1 MIIKICIVSYSF
13 SVSPPLKDSN
23 DNTITAMPLK
33 KPCVVMR
40 RGKFF
45 CPVSDCDWSCTNS
58 RSYGRHWDGKHRRSF
73 KFICKRCGAGHDRAD
88 LAKEHAKP
96 TVCKGSR
103 AANDLRR
110 GPKPRYAAEREADD
124 LETDVDETGDEESG
138 DEEERLEEVER
149 ENQKLVADV
158 NQLLVEKE
166 QLKVKAKAEKQQL
179 KDMFM
184 AEKEKLEEKFQTEKE
199 KFEAEKKES
208 QGLREHVERLEAKM
222 EEMEQLQVKYDAAM
236 MGMKVYV
243 GRLEANMKE
252 MEADEPVEEVADDA
266 MDVGK
271 ETLLE
276 EEEDSSS
283 RLNLEWDGEDGEVLE
298 EQQLVEQPLV
308 EQHLVGGQP
317 ENMEERLENM
327 MLVKPPLRRSTRK
340 NPDTRRREK
349 QEVLETKLQVTDDAL
364 HGLQIETIPEKGRA
378 VVASRSFLKGEF
390 VVEYDGL
397 LLDMGTASLMESS
410 YSMDLTKGSFMFYF
424 HEGEQQYCIDATEES
439 GRYGR
444 LINHSKKNPN
454 ISPKV
459 VMLNTT
465 PRLIFL
471 AKFEIMPGQELLYD
485 YGDRSPK
492 SILAFPWLAE

>member
-1 MIIKICIVSYSF
+1 M
-13 SVSPPLKDSN
+13 
-23 DNTITAMPLK
+23 
-33 KPCVVMR
+33 
-40 RGKFF
+40 
-45 CPVSDCDWSCTNS
+45 
-58 RSYGRHWDGKHRRSF
+58 
-73 KFICKRCGAGHDRAD
+73 
-88 LAKEHAKP
+88 AKEHAKP
-96 TVCKGSR
+96 TVCKGTR

-222 EEMEQLQVKYDAAM
+222 EEMEQLQVKYEAAM

-271 ETLLE
+271 ETALE
-276 EEEDSSS
+276 EEGDNSSS
-283 RLNLEWDGEDGEVLE
+283 SLNLVWNGEDGEMLE
-298 EQQLVEQPLV
+298 EQQFVEQPQVEEQLV
-308 EQHLVGGQP
+308 EEQLLGQHLEQQLVGVQP
-317 ENMEERLENM
+317 ENMEERLENIR
-327 MLVKPPLRRSTRK
+327 LVKPPLRRSSRK
-340 NPDTRRREK
+340 NPDQRRREE
-349 QEVLETKLQVTDDAL
+349 QERLENKLLVTNDAQ
-364 HGLQIETIPEKGRA
+364 HGLTIQTLPGKGRA
-378 VVASRSFLKGEF
+378 VVACRSFLKGEF
-390 VVEYDGL
+390 VLEYKGI
-397 LLDMGTASLMESS
+397 LLDIGTASIMENS
-410 YSMDLTKGSFMFYF
+410 YSMDLSKGCFMFYF
-424 HEGEQQYCIDATEES
+424 QEGQTKYCIDATYES

-459 VMLNTT
+459 VMVNTT

-471 AKFEIMPGQELLYD
+471 ARFEIMPGQELLYD
-485 YGDRSPK
+485 YGDRSAK